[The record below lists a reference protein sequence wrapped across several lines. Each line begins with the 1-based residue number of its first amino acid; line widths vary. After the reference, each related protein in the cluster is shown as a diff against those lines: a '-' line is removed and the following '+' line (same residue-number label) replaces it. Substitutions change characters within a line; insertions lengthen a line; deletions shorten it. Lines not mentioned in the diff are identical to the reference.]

1 MKRRECRVP
10 SPGMQKK
17 RQMTSVGSRPASPSR
32 TRATTCSTAE
42 SGRKLVN
49 VAVGQLAAEPQH
61 PVAQRGEHDRH
72 RLRRRRLE
80 LEAARPALAGA
91 APSRSIGI
99 VSRSRVSGFSNGTS
113 FQRSTITFD
122 DEPRPS
128 TKRPPLASASAAA
141 CWASTARP
149 RVYGFTTPVPSRI
162 RSVQAAASASG
173 VKPSA
178 PLVSPVHR
186 SS

>member
-1 MKRRECRVP
+1 MNVP
-10 SPGMQKK
+10 SASSPP
-17 RQMTSVGSRPASPSR
+17 SRSILSRSAASTIGTGCAGGVSSLKPPAPRPPAS
-32 TRATTCSTAE
+32 T
-42 SGRKLVN
+42 
-49 VAVGQLAAEPQH
+49 
-61 PVAQRGEHDRH
+61 
-72 RLRRRRLE
+72 
-80 LEAARPALAGA
+80 
-91 APSRSIGI
+91 SRSIGI

-122 DEPRPS
+122 DAPRPS
-128 TKRPPLASASAAA
+128 TNRPPLASASAAA

-162 RSVQAAASASG
+162 RSVHAAASTSG